1 MPDPVLPPALWR
13 QLRANLATGASGRV
27 ALLLDVKAGR
37 VVTGEILWAPVIAPL
52 ASPDASDNGGSGGDL
67 RHPVSGPDRRANVE
81 ESAYRFA
88 GGAIAP
94 HPASMPL
101 SSPQSAQERP
111 GA

>member
-13 QLRANLATGASGRV
+13 QLRANLATGTSGRV

-52 ASPDASDNGGSGGDL
+52 ASPE
-67 RHPVSGPDRRANVE
+67 V
-81 ESAYRFA
+81 A